1 MVNKDD
7 RRARKPRLLVTG
19 ASGMLGHALCEM
31 ALEKWAVYGIYRRH
45 RPCISG
51 IKKIQADLTDPG
63 CPEDLFG
70 VIQPQAVIHTA
81 AVTNIAACEQHPL
94 KNEPIN
100 AVVPSNLAKL
110 CAQAGIAFVFTSTD
124 LVFDGLRA
132 PYDESSPTGPVCI
145 YGEQKVRAEKRVLDN
160 YASALVCRM
169 PLLIGI
175 GPYDHGNFNVE
186 MIRAIRSATP
196 IKLFVDEYRTPVDIY
211 SAARGIL
218 TLLGQ
223 AGGLYHLGGR
233 TRISRFDLGIALAR
247 HLEIVPTMIQPVRIS
262 DAQLGVQRAGDCTL
276 ISVKAYG
283 LGYNPVALEQC
294 LQDFVRRC
302 DWIASGAR

>member
-1 MVNKDD
+1 MASKDNKG
-7 RRARKPRLLVTG
+7 ASKPRLLVTG
-19 ASGMLGHALCEM
+19 ASGLLGHALCEM

-51 IKKIQADLTDPG
+51 IKKVQADLTDPG
-63 CPEDLFG
+63 CPDDMLGE
-70 VIQPQAVIHTA
+70 IRPQAVIHLA
-81 AVTNIAACEQHPL
+81 AITNVAACEQYPQ
-94 KNEPIN
+94 KSEIIN

-124 LVFDGLRA
+124 LVFNGLRA
-132 PYDESSPTGPVCI
+132 PYDEYSTPEPVCI
-145 YGEQKVRAEKRVLDN
+145 YGEQKVRAEKTVLDSCP
-160 YASALVCRM
+160 SALVCRM

-175 GPYDHGNFNVE
+175 SPYHHRNFNVE

-196 IKLFVDEYRTPVDIY
+196 INLFVDEYRTPVDVY
-211 SAARGIL
+211 SAAHGIL
-218 TLLGQ
+218 TLLNR

-247 HLEIVPTMIQPVRIS
+247 HLEIVPTMIRPVCIGDVRP
-262 DAQLGVQRAGDCTL
+262 GVQRAGDCTL
-276 ISVKAYG
+276 ISNKAYG
-283 LGYNPVALEQC
+283 LGYNPAALEKG